1 LNRRSAFTSRP
12 VTLSAAVIL
21 VLCACVVLCA
31 CAAALTAA
39 RPANAAGATRLRVG
53 ALTLHRCGPHRG
65 GDHGPGWC
73 TQVPRP
79 LDPQLPAG
87 PKIGIQTQWVPA
99 SDGHAVGTIVAVEGG
114 PGYPSTGSYDEYAG
128 TFAPLLKTHNL
139 VLVDNRGTGG
149 SGILIC
155 RRLQTYTGRTSGP
168 AFAKLVGACG
178 DSLNHRFKLPDGRW
192 LHASDLYG
200 TAYAVAD
207 LAAILRRLHTGPV
220 TIYGDSYGSW
230 FTQAFIARHP
240 KMVKAVIL
248 DSTYYL
254 RGLSPWYASSGIEGR
269 RAMLRVCERSL
280 ACDRHDGAGAVNRFA
295 RILAQVRSAPIS
307 GTTRLAGGQRVHE
320 TITPRLLAD
329 LVQDSGSDPVIL
341 READASV
348 RAALA
353 GDDAPLLRL
362 VAQEQ
367 AYNHGTDSAVYFN
380 DPLYMA
386 VSCTDYPQLFDM
398 HASPHVRARQFARA
412 VATPSAPF
420 APFTTAEW
428 VTQSGYSQPYDVC
441 LDWPSPTRTAPVEPA
456 KPTVLPVSVPILV
469 IGGDVDDLTPL
480 SDVRTFAPTLGRNVR
495 VVDLHNTVH
504 VTSEGDTFLSVG
516 ADCARSIIDRF
527 IAAPARLPTMNV
539 SCAAKIPPI
548 HTPGEYPD
556 TLAASPRATVV
567 SGPDPGDTARRAAW
581 VAAQTAADAAIR
593 YYYVYVD
600 GPGLRGGGFKVASL
614 KSGAYR
620 FTLHDDRFVADAAS
634 DGTFT
639 WNPANNAIRGT
650 VTVRAAS
657 GGYRVGLSWTQRDT
671 YARLTLRGV
680 TLKLPSPGP

>member
-1 LNRRSAFTSRP
+1 LLSRP
-12 VTLSAAVIL
+12 VALSAAIIALCAAGL
-21 VLCACVVLCA
+21 VLA
-31 CAAALTAA
+31 TAQ
-39 RPANAAGATRLRVG
+39 PANAAATTLRVG
-53 ALTLHRCGPHRG
+53 SLTLHRCGPRRG
-65 GDHGPGWC
+65 SDHGPGWC
-73 TQVPRP
+73 TKVPRP
-79 LDPQLPAG
+79 LDPGLPDG
-87 PKIGIQTQWVPA
+87 PQIGIQTQWVPA

-155 RRLQTYTGRTSGP
+155 PRLQRYTGRTSGP
-168 AFAKLVGACG
+168 GFAKLVGACG
-178 DSLNHRFKLPDGRW
+178 DSLNHRFKLSDGRW

-207 LAAILRRLHTGPV
+207 LAAILHQLRTGPV

-240 KMVKAVIL
+240 AMVRAVIL

-254 RGLSPWYASSGIEGR
+254 RGLSPWYASSGIEAR
-269 RAMLRVCERSL
+269 RAMLRVCERSV
-280 ACDRHDGAGAVNRFA
+280 ACDRHDGAAAVHRFA
-295 RILAQVRSAPIS
+295 QLLAQVRNAPIS
-307 GTTRLAGGQRVHE
+307 GTTRLAGGKRVHE

-341 READASV
+341 RDSDASV

-353 GDDAPLLRL
+353 GDDVPLLRL

-367 AYNHGTDSAVYFN
+367 AYNHGTESAVYFN

-386 VSCTDYPQLFDM
+386 VSCSDYPQLFDM
-398 HASPHVRARQFARA
+398 HASPRVRARQFARA
-412 VATPSAPF
+412 VAAQPSAPF

-456 KPTVLPVSVPILV
+456 KPTVLPASTPTLV
-469 IGGDVDDLTPL
+469 IGGDIDDLTPL

-527 IAAPARLPTMNV
+527 AAAPARLQTMNV
-539 SCAAKIPPI
+539 SCAATIPPI
-548 HTPGEYPD
+548 QTPGEYPR
-556 TLAASPRATVV
+556 TLASAPAATVV
-567 SGPDPGDTARRAAW
+567 SGSVSLNARRAAW
-581 VAAQTAADAAIR
+581 VAAETVGDAAIT
-593 YYYVYVD
+593 YDYSPTTH
-600 GPGLRGGGFKVASL
+600 GPGLRGGSFTVKHG
-614 KSGAYR
+614 R
-620 FTLHDDRFVADAAS
+620 FTLHADRFVSDAAAG
-634 DGTFT
+634 GTFRLDAAT
-639 WNPANNAIRGT
+639 GAIT
-650 VTVRAAS
+650 ATITIA
-657 GGYRVGLSWTQRDT
+657 GYRVHVTYTQRSTD
-671 YARLTLRGV
+671 ARATIGRAILTL
-680 TLKLPSPGP
+680 PAPGP